1 MRAVVQRVES
11 ASVTVDGVQVGAIGN
26 GLLVLV
32 AVQSDDGPEDLEF
45 TKKKLL
51 NLRIFGDSVGRMNLS
66 VRDVGGEILLVSQ
79 FTLFG
84 DCRKGN
90 RPSFTR
96 SAAPELA
103 QALYLQLADALE
115 KEDVPVRTGQFQA
128 MMKVSSVND
137 GPVTVIVDSRR
148 AFY

>member
-32 AVQSDDGPEDLEF
+32 AVQADDGPEDLEF

-51 NLRIFGDSVGRMNLS
+51 NLRIFGDSEGRMNLS
-66 VRDVGGEILLVSQ
+66 VRDVGGGILLVSQ